1 MIRTPNRRLAAL
13 LVASLLHLSVVGSAQ
28 SAMVP
33 TGDTVAGQACS
44 ALDDVTRHADL
55 RDALVGM
62 GLTPDEASARL
73 GGWAA
78 SDAGACARIE
88 AMPAGRGVFGVAVFI
103 LAALVMTDVLGIT
116 RIFPFT
122 RTMR

>member
-1 MIRTPNRRLAAL
+1 MIRTSDRRLAAL
-13 LVASLLHLSVVGSAQ
+13 LVASLLHLSVAGSAQ
-28 SAMVP
+28 GAMVA
-33 TGDTVAGQACS
+33 TGDTVTTHACP
-44 ALDDVTRHADL
+44 ALDDATRHADL

-62 GLTPDEASARL
+62 GLTPDEAAARL
-73 GGWAA
+73 GAWAR
-78 SDAGACARIE
+78 SDAAACARLE

>member
-1 MIRTPNRRLAAL
+1 MIRTSDRRLAAL
-13 LVASLLHLSVVGSAQ
+13 LVASLLHLSVAGSAQ
-28 SAMVP
+28 AAMVP
-33 TGDTVAGQACS
+33 TADTVPTHACP
-44 ALDDVTRHADL
+44 ALDDATRHADL

-73 GGWAA
+73 GAWAA
-78 SDAGACARIE
+78 SDAGACARLE

>member
-28 SAMVP
+28 GAMVP